1 MFVKIIAVAII
12 TIIISSLV
20 KNVKSNFYVL
30 VNVCGGIII
39 FYIILQNVTTIFSDI
54 DFIGPVSKY
63 NSNILP
69 LLIKIICFGYI
80 TEFAC
85 DIAEDSGNKFISSRL
100 LLGGKIAICLLI
112 LPIIKNLF
120 IAIISLL

>member
-1 MFVKIIAVAII
+1 MFIKIISVAII

-20 KNVKSNFYVL
+20 KNVKSDFYVL

-39 FYIILQNVTTIFSDI
+39 FYIILQSITTIFSGL
-54 DFIGPVSKY
+54 DFMGPITKY
-63 NSNILP
+63 DSNILP
-69 LLIKIICFGYI
+69 MLVKVICFGYI

-85 DIAEDSGNKFISSRL
+85 DIAEDSGNKFIASRL

-120 IAIISLL
+120 VAIISLI